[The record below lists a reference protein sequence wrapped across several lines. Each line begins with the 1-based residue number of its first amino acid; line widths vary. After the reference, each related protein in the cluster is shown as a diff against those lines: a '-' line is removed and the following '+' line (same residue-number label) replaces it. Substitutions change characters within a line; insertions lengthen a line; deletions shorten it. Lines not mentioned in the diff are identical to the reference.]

1 MASRC
6 AERAASISVPA
17 VVLLLLGCGGY
28 KEAQRAPGGDVP
40 GTAGAPAAGEA
51 APGAET
57 RVASAASVAAARMVI
72 YTAQVAIEVASIEPV
87 LRQVRELAQGIGGR
101 MQELADSRITL
112 RVPAHEFE
120 PFLDRLSKLGDVV
133 SRAIKGSDITEEFLD
148 LDIRLKN
155 ALATRDRLAELL
167 SRAQNVKDALE
178 IQKELGRITEE
189 IERMK
194 GRMQYLR
201 DQVAFATVTV
211 ELRVRRLGDASL
223 PGESQNPFGWVRDL
237 GLHAIFDLREQP

>member
-6 AERAASISVPA
+6 ARALVS
-17 VVLLLLGCGGY
+17 LLLVGCGGY
-28 KEAQRAPGGDVP
+28 KHAERMPDGSVAAPAKPDAP
-40 GTAGAPAAGEA
+40 APAAGEA
-51 APGAET
+51 APGDT
-57 RVASAASVAAARMVI
+57 RVASAAGAAVARMVI
-72 YTAQVAIEVASIEPV
+72 YTAQVAIEVASVEPA

-101 MQELADSRITL
+101 MQELAENRITL
-112 RVPAHEFE
+112 RIPAHEFE
-120 PFLDRLSKLGDVV
+120 PFLDRLAKLGDVV
-133 SRAIKGSDITEEFLD
+133 SRAIKGSDVTEEFLD
-148 LDIRLKN
+148 LDLRLKN
-155 ALATRDRLAELL
+155 ALQTRERLAELL
-167 SRAQNVKDALE
+167 ARAQNVKDALE

-189 IERMK
+189 VERMK